1 MKRTMLLVLMC
12 LVFSVTSVSA
22 SAGDGKRRVY
32 EGTLSNGYPMAIE
45 LILHDDKPPALSEF
59 EFGVDMTCD
68 DGTVQSW
75 YVGFGWGGR
84 LPPLPSHALD
94 LDLVDISQAI
104 HVHGKVQAVHG
115 AGTLEFTIA
124 GLTVDEQPQLCT
136 SGEVTWTVDR
146 TVPPVATPP
155 PAEPLQV
162 VRFVTGDGIHVTM
175 TRLR

>member
-1 MKRTMLLVLMC
+1 M
-12 LVFSVTSVSA
+12 
-22 SAGDGKRRVY
+22 
-32 EGTLSNGYPMAIE
+32 P
-45 LILHDDKPPALSEF
+45 
-59 EFGVDMTCD
+59 CD

-75 YVGFGWGGR
+75 YVAFGWGR
-84 LPPLPSHALD
+84 LPSLPSHALD

-124 GLTVDEQPQLCT
+124 ALTVDEQPQLCT

-146 TVPPVATPP
+146 TVPPVAAPL

-162 VRFVTGDGIHVTM
+162 VA
-175 TRLR
+175 LRDRRWDPRHDDAHG